1 MVENGS
7 DRFALA
13 ERERLQMGRK
23 HVFCINGSSV
33 FLDLVRELLE
43 DESYNVTTTN
53 YVPRTYDQ
61 IASLHPDLLILDVV
75 IGVEAGW
82 ALMERLRDE
91 SGTRGIPMI
100 VTSTSQTLLDR
111 AKELAKPNGHIY
123 YLPMPFDTQTMLD
136 MVDGLIGV
144 A

>member
-1 MVENGS
+1 MLES
-7 DRFALA
+7 DIHQPTLPEA
-13 ERERLQMGRK
+13 ERRQMGRK

-33 FLDLVRELLE
+33 FLDLVRDLLE

-75 IGVEAGW
+75 VGIQAGW
-82 ALMERLRDE
+82 ALLERLRDE
-91 SGTRGIPMI
+91 SATRGIPMI
-100 VTSTSQTLLDR
+100 VTSTSQKLLDH
-111 AKELAKPNGHIY
+111 AEELAKPNGHIY
-123 YLPMPFDTQTMLD
+123 YLPMPFDTQTMVE
-136 MVDGLIGV
+136 MVNSLVGS